1 MAEHSA
7 NPESPGDS
15 EYIWS
20 RRSFFSAAGWVGL
33 GGVFVAWVL
42 GFARFLFPR
51 VLFEPKTTFRAG
63 RPSEYTRGE
72 VSDRFVADR
81 RVVTPLIEKLLQ
93 VGQQVVA
100 Q

>member
-1 MAEHSA
+1 VAERSDA
-7 NPESPGDS
+7 PEAYGDS
-15 EYIWS
+15 EHIWS

-33 GGVFVAWVL
+33 GGVFSAWML

-63 RPSEYTRGE
+63 RPAEYTRGE

-81 RVVTPLIEKLLQ
+81 LV
-93 VGQQVVA
+93 
-100 Q
+100 